1 MRCGVGLRVRIAVY
15 PDFALGGDDAAR
27 QKTMY
32 RQGFRVADMFDEPL
46 HRVTSP
52 ALAPDNQA
60 IDIEHLIRMTMG
72 DGALQ
77 REVLA
82 LFDRQAEMLIARIR
96 HGEPAVIAALAHI
109 LKGSARGIGAWQVAT
124 AAELVEAACAG
135 RTDLAKALAVLDAAI
150 TSAHDAIAGGLA
162 AAA

>member
-1 MRCGVGLRVRIAVY
+1 
-15 PDFALGGDDAAR
+15 
-27 QKTMY
+27 
-32 RQGFRVADMFDEPL
+32 MFDEPL

-52 ALAPDNQA
+52 PLAPDNQA
-60 IDIEHLIRMTMG
+60 IDTEHLIRMTLG

-82 LFDRQAEMLIARIR
+82 LFDRQAAMLIARIR
-96 HGEPAVIAALAHI
+96 DGEPAMIAALAHI

-135 RTDLAKALAVLDAAI
+135 RTDLATALVVLEAAVRGV
-150 TSAHDAIAGGLA
+150 HDAIAGGLA